1 MRKLLTVLL
10 MLALLCTPA
19 LAAAASSGVFTV
31 VDPESGLVEYASP
44 LGYKMLVLYQDMFTV
59 TAEDNSEFFT
69 ATDYPDGAIYMSV
82 VRTEIP
88 GTEAEAFLGE
98 AIGGYVPEYVSN
110 VAQGVTIGG
119 NVSYSLLTTT
129 DGITNIFCAVTN
141 GPETLMIT
149 VNYPEI
155 ESENCFDLFNAMLTS
170 IEF

>member
-1 MRKLLTVLL
+1 MKRFLIVLL
-10 MLALLCTPA
+10 AMTLLCTPA
-19 LAAAASSGVFTV
+19 LAAAVSSGVFTV

-59 TAEDNSEFFT
+59 TTEDNSEFFV
-69 ATDYPDGAIYMSV
+69 ATDDPDGEIYMSV

-88 GTEAEAFLGE
+88 GTEAEGFLGE
-98 AIGGYVPEYVSN
+98 AIGGYEPEYVSN
-110 VAQGVTIGG
+110 VAQGVTVGG
-119 NVSYSLLTTT
+119 NTTYSLLTTT
-129 DGITNIFCAVTN
+129 DSVTNIFCAVTN